1 MGLTSTP
8 HTITMRF
15 IVFVQIEWPNP
26 VSGSYRHCPPNSCK
40 TASVRFRKDRAVSAK
55 PQLWCP
61 ANDRRKAGQRVC
73 DHSSMDQKRHPLPGF
88 TVLDGTPAHPL
99 SSRVVGEIS
108 SATGLSS
115 QSIGEDNELVQA
127 QVLLAA
133 CSLKHIQIG
142 IKK

>member
-1 MGLTSTP
+1 
-8 HTITMRF
+8 
-15 IVFVQIEWPNP
+15 
-26 VSGSYRHCPPNSCK
+26 
-40 TASVRFRKDRAVSAK
+40 
-55 PQLWCP
+55 
-61 ANDRRKAGQRVC
+61 
-73 DHSSMDQKRHPLPGF
+73 MDQKRHPLPGF